1 MNGCRVPATVTSL
14 TSASDWGLSARP
26 SSTNRLMAL
35 REVTNGVK
43 LKTARLWPGR
53 RRKSSL
59 ALPST
64 HPDAG
69 YQSSVTAIVSM
80 SIRNVPSRSVSTAAP
95 AAWLSGTQAA
105 GGCADAGRA
114 ASARMA
120 NTDAACFMIAPEP
133 GPAAAG
139 PGPMIL

>member
-1 MNGCRVPATVTSL
+1 MKGCRVPATVTSL

-53 RRKSSL
+53 RRKSSR
-59 ALPST
+59 AVPST

-69 YQSSVTAIVSM
+69 YQSRVTAIVSM
-80 SIRNVPSRSVSTAAP
+80 SIRNVPSRSVSTAAL
-95 AAWLSGTQAA
+95 AVWVSGVPTA
-105 GGCADAGRA
+105 GGCAAAGRA

-120 NTDAACFMIAPEP
+120 MTDAACFMIAPGP
-133 GPAAAG
+133 GPAA
-139 PGPMIL
+139 PGPHR